1 MSSTAAYCVRLVR
14 WCLLLSISLL
24 PTLLFSCDPEDEPKK
39 SSSSSDKNA
48 ETHIGLQAVVI
59 ETDSDEWAVQVF
71 REHVV
76 YADAINVAMPEPWVF
91 PTKEDATL
99 LKGCVLTWGVT
110 ERFVTSDG
118 YTFGMPSANVS
129 KAGQKTKY
137 SVVGL
142 YKRRTVLVIDFT
154 PTNQ

>member
-1 MSSTAAYCVRLVR
+1 MTYTAAYCVRLVR

-24 PTLLFSCDPEDEPKK
+24 PTLLCSCDPEDEPKK

-76 YADAINVAMPEPWVF
+76 YADAINVAMPEPWVL

-99 LKGCVLTWGVT
+99 LKNCVLTFGIT

-129 KAGQKTKY
+129 KAGAKTKY
-137 SVVGL
+137 SVLGL
-142 YKRRTVLVIDFT
+142 RRRRTVIVVDFERDH
-154 PTNQ
+154 Q